1 LVSFSARFGSRKIR
15 RKEVVVFA
23 GLINQV
29 KAAVGGL
36 LLKYLARASVAIP
49 FVIAFGFALAATT
62 VMLVER
68 FGHVAAYWFMAAGLA
83 AIGLVAAVVV
93 SAKEHEEGLAE
104 QKAEVTDTQQ
114 IVGDATVQAMAQ
126 APLAVLG
133 ALFSAPGGATTVL
146 KVARM
151 VGRNWPLVL
160 LLAIIGL
167 LFWPTES
174 EARTPDGAEAAAKPN
189 GSHPLETYH

>member
-1 LVSFSARFGSRKIR
+1 
-15 RKEVVVFA
+15 VVVFA

-83 AIGLVAAVVV
+83 AIGLIASVVV

-104 QKAEVTDTQQ
+104 QKAEATDTRQL
-114 IVGDATVQAMAQ
+114 VGDATAQAMAQ

-146 KVARM
+146 KVARIA
-151 VGRNWPLVL
+151 GRNWPLVL
-160 LLAIIGL
+160 LLAMIGL

-174 EARTPDGAEAAAKPN
+174 KAGTADGAEEAAKPN
-189 GSHPLETYH
+189 GSHPIETYH